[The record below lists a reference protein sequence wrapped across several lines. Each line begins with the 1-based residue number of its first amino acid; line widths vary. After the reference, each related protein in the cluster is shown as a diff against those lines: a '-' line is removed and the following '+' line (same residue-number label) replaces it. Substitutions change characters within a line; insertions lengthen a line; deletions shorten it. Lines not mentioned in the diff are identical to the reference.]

1 MRIRKTMSNWL
12 TTRYQM
18 VVRNEENLAELS
30 SFNFT
35 YAKVIV
41 ISLLT
46 FILLFV
52 GALFLAQSTL
62 AQWFDPR
69 HTTMEYNR
77 KLLTM
82 TLELDSLKD
91 KIQNQ
96 DRFIDN
102 FQDILRGEVPEGS
115 VYKEPNNLSAANFN
129 RDMNPADIGSADSII
144 REEFEDSGITLATYS
159 RNTYTEELKDIF
171 FFPPLQGIVSSPYDL
186 SIDHYGVDIVAKN
199 NEPVKSIADGT
210 VILASWTQ
218 EGGYVIAVQHRANLI
233 SVIRH
238 NSALLK
244 KVGNFVNAGEVI
256 SIIGNTGELT
266 TGPHVHLELWYNGNP
281 VDPEEFITF

>member
-18 VVRNEENLAELS
+18 VVRNEENLAEVS
-30 SFNFT
+30 SVNFT

-41 ISLLT
+41 ISLLI
-46 FILLFV
+46 FILFFI
-52 GALFLAQSTL
+52 GGLFLAQTALS
-62 AQWFDPR
+62 QWFDPR

-77 KLLTM
+77 KLLKLTVEM
-82 TLELDSLKD
+82 DSLKW
-91 KIQNQ
+91 KLRSQNK
-96 DRFIDN
+96 FIDN
-102 FQDILRGEVPEGS
+102 FQNVLKGDVPTGTVYREPDNLGS
-115 VYKEPNNLSAANFN
+115 DDFN
-129 RDMNPADIGSADSII
+129 RDMNPGKISEGDSII
-144 REEFEDSGITLATYS
+144 REEFEQIEVSLTSYS
-159 RNTYTEELKDIF
+159 RNNYSEELKDIF
-171 FFPPLQGIVSSPYDL
+171 FFTPLQGIVSSPYDL

-210 VILASWTQ
+210 VILSSWTQ

>member
-46 FILLFV
+46 LVLLFI
-52 GALFLAQSTL
+52 GALYLSQTVL

-69 HTTMEYNR
+69 HTTMEYNQ

-82 TLELDSLKD
+82 TLELDSLNHKL
-91 KIQNQ
+91 QNQ
-96 DRFIDN
+96 DRFIQN
-102 FQDILRGEVPEGS
+102 FQNILRGDVAEGS
-115 VYKEPNNLSAANFN
+115 VYKVPENTSAANFN
-129 RDMNPADIGSADSII
+129 QDLNPSKISKGDSII
-144 REEFEDSGITLATYS
+144 REEFKDVEATLTNYNRATP
-159 RNTYTEELKDIF
+159 TQELSDIF
-171 FFPPLQGIVSSPYDL
+171 FFPPLQGIVSSPYNL

-210 VILASWTQ
+210 VILSSWTQ

-256 SIIGNTGELT
+256 SIIGNTGELS

-281 VDPEEFITF
+281 VNPEEFITF

>member
-18 VVRNEENLAELS
+18 VVRNEENLAEVS
-30 SFNFT
+30 SVNFT

-41 ISLLT
+41 ISLLICILF
-46 FILLFV
+46 FI
-52 GALFLAQSTL
+52 GGLFLAQTALSK
-62 AQWFDPR
+62 WFDPR

-77 KLLTM
+77 KLLTL
-82 TLELDSLKD
+82 TVELDSLKGKIRTQD
-91 KIQNQ
+91 K
-96 DRFIDN
+96 FINN
-102 FQDILRGEVPEGS
+102 FQNVLKGDIPATPVYREPE
-115 VYKEPNNLSAANFN
+115 NLSAQGLN
-129 RDMNPADIGSADSII
+129 RDMNPGKMSEGDSII
-144 REEFEDSGITLATYS
+144 REEFEQVEVALTSYS
-159 RNTYTEELKDIF
+159 RNNYSEELKDIF
-171 FFPPLQGIVSSPYDL
+171 FFTPLQGIVSSPYNL
-186 SIDHYGVDIVAKN
+186 AIDHYGVDIVAKN

-210 VILASWTQ
+210 VILSSWTQ

>member
-1 MRIRKTMSNWL
+1 MSNWL

-18 VVRNEENLAELS
+18 VVRNEENLAEVS

-41 ISLLT
+41 ISLLL
-46 FILLFV
+46 FILLFIA
-52 GALFLAQSTL
+52 GLFLAQTVLS
-62 AQWFDPR
+62 QWFDPR
-69 HTTMEYNR
+69 HQTMEYNR
-77 KLLTM
+77 QLLTL
-82 TLELDSLKD
+82 TTELDSLKG
-91 KIQNQ
+91 KLRAQ
-96 DRFIDN
+96 DRFINN
-102 FQDILRGEVPEGS
+102 FQNILNGDVPSGS
-115 VYKEPNNLSAANFN
+115 VYKTPDNINAEGLN
-129 RDMNPADIGSADSII
+129 RDMNPAKISEGDSLI
-144 REEFEDSGITLATYS
+144 REEFEQIEVSLTSYNRNNYS
-159 RNTYTEELKDIF
+159 EELKDIF
-171 FFPPLQGIVSSPYDL
+171 FFTPLQGIVSSPYDL

-210 VILASWTQ
+210 VILSSWTQ

-256 SIIGNTGELT
+256 SIIGNSGELT
-266 TGPHVHLELWYNGNP
+266 SGPHVHLELWYNGNP

>member
-18 VVRNEENLAELS
+18 VVRNEENLAEVS

-41 ISLLT
+41 ISLLL
-46 FILLFV
+46 FILIFIT
-52 GALFLAQSTL
+52 GLFLAQTVLSK
-62 AQWFDPR
+62 WFDPR
-69 HTTMEYNR
+69 HQTMEYNR
-77 KLLTM
+77 QLLTL
-82 TLELDSLKD
+82 TTELDSLKG
-91 KIQNQ
+91 KLRAQ

-102 FQDILRGEVPEGS
+102 FQNILNGDVPSGS
-115 VYKEPNNLSAANFN
+115 VYRKPDNINTEDLN
-129 RDMNPADIGSADSII
+129 RDINPAKISEGDSII
-144 REEFEDSGITLATYS
+144 REEFEQTEVSLTSYS
-159 RNTYTEELKDIF
+159 RNSYSEELKDIF
-171 FFPPLQGIVSSPYDL
+171 FFTPLQGIVSSRYDL

-210 VILASWTQ
+210 VILSSWTQ

-266 TGPHVHLELWYNGNP
+266 SGPHVHLELWYNGNP